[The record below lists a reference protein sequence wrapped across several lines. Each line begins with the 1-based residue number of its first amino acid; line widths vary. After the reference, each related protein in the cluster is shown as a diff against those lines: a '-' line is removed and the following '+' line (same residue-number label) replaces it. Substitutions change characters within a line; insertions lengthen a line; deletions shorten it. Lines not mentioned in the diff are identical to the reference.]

1 MTILRLQVNYA
12 RGLVEKWS
20 NVWHADADS
29 ITDVVSAFGVAMKD
43 HLLALLNENCRI
55 VSVLISDIAGPDF
68 TIVSV
73 DEAGTDTSGG
83 TLLPLYNSVKALFPV
98 GLGRPDIKYLKGIL
112 TEDYHNNGSIGATL
126 AALVDTE
133 LTTMISD
140 VAAEGVTLVAD
151 DAFPYANVSVQD
163 AVQMRQMH
171 RKRKK
176 SAPAP

>member
-1 MTILRLQVNYA
+1 MTILRVQVNYA
-12 RGLVEKWS
+12 RGLTEKWS

-29 ITDVVSAFGVAMKD
+29 ITDVVGAFGIAMKD
-43 HLLALLNENCRI
+43 HLLALLNENCSI

-73 DEAGTDTSGG
+73 DEPGTDTSGG
-83 TLLPLYNSVKALFPV
+83 TLMPLFNCVKALFPV

-112 TEDYHNNGSIGATL
+112 TEDYHNNGSIGSTLATL
-126 AALVDTE
+126 VDNE
-133 LTTMISD
+133 LTTMFTD
-140 VAAEGVTLVAD
+140 VAAEGVTLVSD

-176 SAPAP
+176 STP